1 MAVVVVFPEPCNPT
15 SIIGTGGTALRLIAE
30 LSSEKNMIEEVNF
43 NLDVAKEAMDDVISR
58 LELTL
63 SKIRAGKANP
73 LMLSTVKLDYYGV
86 QTPLSQA
93 SNITS
98 TDSQTLSIQ
107 PFDKNLI
114 NDIEQAIVEANL
126 GFNPSNNGEKVIVNV
141 PPLTEERRRELVKQV
156 KSEIEN
162 AKVNIRNHRQ
172 KANDEMRKLLKSGF
186 SEDIVRDAENSV
198 QNLTNSFT
206 SKIDIIYNQKELD
219 IMTV

>member
-1 MAVVVVFPEPCNPT
+1 
-15 SIIGTGGTALRLIAE
+15 
-30 LSSEKNMIEEVNF
+30 MIEEINF

-86 QTPLSQA
+86 HTPLSQA
-93 SNITS
+93 ANITS

-114 NDIEQAIVEANL
+114 NDIEQAIIEANL

-162 AKVNIRNHRQ
+162 AKVSIRNHRQ
-172 KANDEMRKLLKSGF
+172 KANDEMRKLSKSGA
-186 SEDIVRDAENSV
+186 SEDIVRDAEDSV